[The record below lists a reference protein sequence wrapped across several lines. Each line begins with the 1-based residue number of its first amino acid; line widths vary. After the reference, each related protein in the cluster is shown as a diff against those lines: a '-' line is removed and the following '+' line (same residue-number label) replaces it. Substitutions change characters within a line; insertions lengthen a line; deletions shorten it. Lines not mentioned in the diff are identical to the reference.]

1 MEIKTE
7 TINELH
13 KQDNIINSAATK
25 IASLHEKMNDIFLGE
40 TPTITS
46 SKYIKKIANSATED
60 LLDVMFKYYGALV
73 HDMNAITKALQEIKS
88 HIPEAH
94 HIGTYAGN
102 KYISE
107 DYVIGI
113 NADVDETENLMA
125 SYNDPVDLISQM
137 YQIDDISVITDI
149 SAIYMK
155 NKTAIDLYATM
166 LNNYITRHGNSPI
179 VSKLIDDLKL
189 AVLLNDPIVSK
200 TSMPSAQSKN
210 YMQSTLS
217 TNNLVPSERDTSRSS
232 GSLSQKIKEL
242 YNLVISDI
250 SKLGPALAKTSGPGL
265 IIINKYIDPAAKMV
279 LDNDIHALITPNKN
293 PKGAGVSEEII
304 AKTNTTYVRESEFG
318 SKPPVFSRY
327 ETKAVDKTYY
337 ILDTVDG
344 VLFRE
349 LKLWSGPNAIPL
361 SMIPEFTPSQKV
373 WAYNTILESEILK
386 HVTKPIIMDNGVSR
400 ASRSAV
406 QVKWNIIR
414 NDIKKRILNEFDR
427 RKGKSSKMTSKH
439 FLDVVSDTSLYFTP
453 LMHISNTLAAQ
464 FLPNES
470 REDTLYIEE
479 IQLSTLSDIN
489 YMMKGIAKYVSI
501 RFSNTKGSVTSPTEK
516 LGKVLDD
523 ALKTYINEKNNI
535 YLTIENKAEITGGW

>member
-13 KQDNIINSAATK
+13 KQDNIINSVATK

-46 SKYIKKIANSATED
+46 SKYIKKIANSATDD

-73 HDMNAITKALQEIKS
+73 RDVNGIAKALQEVKS
-88 HIPEAH
+88 HIPETH

-107 DYVIGI
+107 DYVIGLS
-113 NADVDETENLMA
+113 ADVDEAENLMS
-125 SYNDPVDLISQM
+125 SYSDPADLISQM
-137 YQIDDISVITDI
+137 YQIDENELQIATE
-149 SAIYMK
+149 IYMK
-155 NKTAIDLYATM
+155 NKGAIDLYATI
-166 LNNYITRHGNSPI
+166 LNNYITTHGNSPA

-189 AVLLNDPIVSK
+189 AVLLNDPIVSGA
-200 TSMPSAQSKN
+200 SMPSAQSKN

-217 TNNLVPSERDTSRSS
+217 TNNLVPHLA
-232 GSLSQKIKEL
+232 GPLPQKIKEL

-265 IIINKYIDPAAKMV
+265 ILINKYIDPGAKMV

-293 PKGAGVSEEII
+293 SKGTGVSEEII
-304 AKTNTTYVRESEFG
+304 TKTNTTHVRDSEFG
-318 SKPPVFSRY
+318 SKPPVYSRY

-361 SMIPEFTPSQKV
+361 SMIPEFAPSQKV

-470 REDTLYIEE
+470 RDDTLYIEE